1 MCVERYIS
9 LPSLHSRAL
18 THSLELLQPQAH
30 KITQPETVATTEVK
44 PLFESHYLRIYL
56 SQLARKKLA

>member
-30 KITQPETVATTEVK
+30 KIHNRKQLPPQRLNRCLNHTTYEYTLANWPEK
-44 PLFESHYLRIYL
+44 N
-56 SQLARKKLA
+56 